1 VKPSWGFWAE
11 GVPTD
16 ETSRFSDNHGP
27 RVPTFGFLLFGGA
40 VAGAQISH
48 VRLANE
54 LVRRG
59 YPVQAWW
66 AMDWP
71 RKSGLNPAIAQRW
84 LFSSSRYGGVTR
96 VRTID
101 DFIGRTLSNLTTD
114 LRRDRIVQYLPS
126 LIDRH
131 ICALVRRICQGVDD
145 DQRLI
150 RRFAAEL
157 TEARVTHVLPTLE
170 SLAPFAGAARRYMPY
185 ELKYLLTFQGYE
197 LYANFAR
204 NIGQEARFYELLAEA
219 VRQSNWPAI
228 TVSAAYAARINA
240 EIGISEESLKV
251 IPPGVPT
258 HDVLDLD
265 RATALVGE
273 TFPEYHRNLPLVSYV
288 GRRDAEKGLDL
299 LLYAARILRARGV
312 KLQLAICGPTS
323 FGTQYAEACRQ
334 IATNLREPVLWSHFV
349 SDEVRSAIF
358 RISRAVVYP
367 SIHAEPF
374 GMVPVEAMAQG
385 VPVVVPDTGGV
396 AGLIRVGD
404 LQAGLCFRSWDTG
417 DLAVQLERLVSDDSV
432 HRELAAD
439 APAIAEHF
447 SVERHGERVL
457 DHLGLPHWNV
467 TNTPPVHSA
476 P

>member
-1 VKPSWGFWAE
+1 
-11 GVPTD
+11 
-16 ETSRFSDNHGP
+16 
-27 RVPTFGFLLFGGA
+27 
-40 VAGAQISH
+40 
-48 VRLANE
+48 
-54 LVRRG
+54 
-59 YPVQAWW
+59 
-66 AMDWP
+66 
-71 RKSGLNPAIAQRW
+71 
-84 LFSSSRYGGVTR
+84 VTR
-96 VRTID
+96 VRSID
-101 DFIGRTLSNLTTD
+101 DFTGRALSNLTTD
-114 LRRDRIVQYLPS
+114 SRRDRIVQYFPS

-157 TEARVTHVLPTLE
+157 TEAGVTHVLPTLE
-170 SLAPFAGAARRYMPY
+170 SLAPFAIAARRHVQH

-197 LYANFAR
+197 LYASFAR

-219 VRQSNWPAI
+219 VRQSDWPAI
-228 TVSAAYAARINA
+228 TVSAAYAARINS
-240 EIGISEESLKV
+240 EIGIPEESLKI

-258 HDVLDLD
+258 RDVLDLD
-265 RATALVGE
+265 RATALVAE
-273 TFPEYHRNLPLVSYV
+273 TFPDYRRELPLVSYV

-323 FGTQYAEACRQ
+323 FGTQYAQACRQ
-334 IATNLREPVLWSHFV
+334 IATNLREPVLWSDFV

-404 LQAGLCFRSWDTG
+404 LQAGLSFRSWDTA
-417 DLAVQLERLVSDDSV
+417 DLAAQLERLVSDDSL
-432 HRELAAD
+432 HAELTTD

-447 SVERHGERVL
+447 SVERHGERIL
-457 DHLGLPHWNV
+457 DHLGLPHWNNV
-467 TNTPPVHSA
+467 MGEEFSA
-476 P
+476 HESNSTK

>member
-1 VKPSWGFWAE
+1 M
-11 GVPTD
+11 PTD
-16 ETSRFSDNHGP
+16 EKSRISENHGP

-59 YPVQAWW
+59 YPVHAWW

-71 RKSGLNPAIAQRW
+71 RKSGLHPEIAQRW

-96 VRTID
+96 VRSID
-101 DFIGRTLSNLTTD
+101 DFIGRSFTSLTTD
-114 LRRDRIVQYLPS
+114 SRRDRIVQHFPS
-126 LIDRH
+126 FIDRH

-150 RRFAAEL
+150 RRFASEL
-157 TEARVTHVLPTLE
+157 TRARVTHVLPTLE
-170 SLAPFAGAARRYMPY
+170 ALAPFAIVARRHVPH

-219 VRQSNWPAI
+219 VRQSDWPAI
-228 TVSAAYAARINA
+228 TVSAAYSARINA
-240 EIGISEESLKV
+240 EIGISPESLKV

-258 HDVLDLD
+258 RGVLDFD
-265 RATALVGE
+265 RATTLVTE
-273 TFPEYHRNLPLVSYV
+273 TFPEHRRELPLVSYV

-323 FGTQYAEACRQ
+323 FGTQYAQACRQ
-334 IATNLREPVLWSHFV
+334 IATNLREPVLWSDFV

-404 LQAGLCFRSWDTG
+404 RQAGLCFKSWDTG
-417 DLAVQLERLVSDDSV
+417 DLALQLERLLSDDSV

-447 SVERHGERVL
+447 SVERHGERIL
-457 DHLGLPHWNV
+457 DHLGLPHGNV
-467 TNTPPVHSA
+467 TSS
-476 P
+476 